1 MPESSLGARKRICFA
16 HGFMILPSF
25 VRFAFEFVNNS
36 ASFSC
41 LLFAIITDA
50 FAARLCA
57 RVHACEYPNACLFNR
72 PAHICHCDSGW
83 HDQKVFVR
91 LNLGNADRLQRPGDT
106 AELLG
111 GPESLA

>member
-1 MPESSLGARKRICFA
+1 MEMPESSLGARKRICFA

-50 FAARLCA
+50 FVCACARL
-57 RVHACEYPNACLFNR
+57 RVSERLFVQQTCT
-72 PAHICHCDSGW
+72 H
-83 HDQKVFVR
+83 
-91 LNLGNADRLQRPGDT
+91 L
-106 AELLG
+106 
-111 GPESLA
+111 SL